1 MKELMAPDFAHEEYV
16 VRYARIQKILKR
28 QGIDALFLS
37 GRQNLRY
44 FAQSAR
50 WRLGC
55 TALLFLT
62 LLPVEG
68 EPVLMVSN
76 GFQHRRFYQLARE
89 GMFAAIEVMKPG
101 VPCNEDVV
109 LITENGTEILTA
121 EELITHDLWIA

>member
-1 MKELMAPDFAHEEYV
+1 
-16 VRYARIQKILKR
+16 
-28 QGIDALFLS
+28 
-37 GRQNLRY
+37 
-44 FAQSAR
+44 
-50 WRLGC
+50 
-55 TALLFLT
+55 
-62 LLPVEG
+62 
-68 EPVLMVSN
+68 MVSN